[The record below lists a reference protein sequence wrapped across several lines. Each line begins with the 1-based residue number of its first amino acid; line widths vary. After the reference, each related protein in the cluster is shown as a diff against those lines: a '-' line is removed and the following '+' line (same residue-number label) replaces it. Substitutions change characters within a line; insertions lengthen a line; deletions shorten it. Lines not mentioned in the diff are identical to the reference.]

1 MPIVENPVELA
12 TGLVKSPDGSWLS
25 SKRSSVS
32 YPDSGYDSCFAVE
45 DDSFWFAHR
54 NSIITTAMAGF
65 PPPGIVFDVGGG
77 NGFVT
82 AGMVNAG
89 FPGVLVEP
97 SLAGIANA
105 RTRGLE
111 NSICST
117 LGDAEFP
124 DNSLPAIGLFDV
136 LEHIEDDK
144 EFLSHLYQ
152 LLQPGGRLYVSVPAF
167 NWLWSADDVH
177 AGHFR
182 RYRSQILEESLRETG
197 FNVEYSTYFFS
208 HLVVPLFMKRSIP
221 SRVGLRKRSIGTT
234 AAAEHRLQSG
244 MIQKVLNALSSR
256 ETKRIST
263 KKRIAF
269 GTSCLAIASK

>member
-1 MPIVENPVELA
+1 VENPVELA
-12 TGLVKSPDGSWLS
+12 TGLVKSPDGYWLS
-25 SKRSSVS
+25 SKSSSVS
-32 YPDSGYDSCFAVE
+32 YPDSGSDTCFAVE

-54 NSIITTAMAGF
+54 NGIITTAMAHF

-89 FPGVLVEP
+89 FPSILVEP
-97 SLAGIANA
+97 SLSGIANA

-117 LGDAEFP
+117 LGDAGFP

-136 LEHIEDDK
+136 LEHVEDDRA
-144 EFLSHLYQ
+144 FLSHLHR
-152 LLQPGGRLYVSVPAF
+152 LLQPGGRLYLSVPAF
-167 NWLWSADDVH
+167 NWLWSADDVR

-182 RYRSQILEESLRETG
+182 RYRSRTLEERLRESG
-197 FNVEYSTYFFS
+197 FRVDYSTYFFS
-208 HLVVPLFMKRSIP
+208 HLVVPLFLKRSLL
-221 SRVGLRKRSIGTT
+221 SHVGLRKRDIDTT
-234 AAAEHRLQSG
+234 STREHRQKSRPT
-244 MIQKVLNALSSR
+244 QKVLKVLSSR
-256 ETKRIST
+256 ETKRISAL
-263 KKRIAF
+263 KRIPF